1 MSGGTEFYP
10 LDALILLLELANKK
24 LTPTQYRTEADE
36 QSIMVTV
43 LTYAMHAGM
52 VGLGHAVKA
61 SASTILDASAGCV
74 WLAQPVNETQKT
86 ALLGYLR
93 SQTTYAPDLDVEG
106 LQRMEAAASGTG
118 GQKKNSADGG
128 GGAARASQHHPAP
141 LAPPH
146 APPTRTAQAATPTAT
161 SADPCQLL
169 NDKGNKAWSEKKL
182 DKVRPG

>member
-1 MSGGTEFYP
+1 M
-10 LDALILLLELANKK
+10 
-24 LTPTQYRTEADE
+24 
-36 QSIMVTV
+36 
-43 LTYAMHAGM
+43 
-52 VGLGHAVKA
+52 
-61 SASTILDASAGCV
+61 
-74 WLAQPVNETQKT
+74 NETQKT

-141 LAPPH
+141 LAPPD
-146 APPTRTAQAATPTAT
+146 APPTRTAQAAIPTTT

-169 NDKGNKAWSEKKL
+169 NDKGNKAWNEKKL